1 MKTLAI
7 VLPAYNEEM
16 KIRSVLKSLPK
27 NLPGIGKIIT
37 IVVNDG
43 SIDNTAMIANK
54 YCDYCVTH
62 AVNLGLG
69 GALITGIQ
77 AAKKLNV
84 DYLVTFD
91 SDGQHSPDDII
102 KVLKPILDGNAD
114 AVVGSRMK
122 DSENM
127 PSIKVFGNWMFNFI
141 TYFIFQQWTTDS
153 QSGLRAFN
161 SKAFTQFK
169 LRSTGYEISSE
180 IIGEIKR
187 NKLKL
192 IEVPIKSIYSRYSIL
207 KGQNWLNGINVLTKS
222 IFIRVTR

>member
-7 VLPAYNEEM
+7 VLPAYNEEK
-16 KIRSVLKSLPK
+16 KIRTVLESLPVM
-27 NLPGIGKIIT
+27 LPGIGQIIT
-37 IVVNDG
+37 IVINDG
-43 SIDNTAMIANK
+43 SMDNTALIAK
-54 YCDYCVTH
+54 KHCDYCISH

-69 GALITGIQ
+69 GALITGIH
-77 AAKKLNV
+77 AAKKLNA

-91 SDGQHSPDDII
+91 SDGQHSPDDIS
-102 KVLKPILDGNAD
+102 KVLKPILNDKAD
-114 AVVGSRMK
+114 AVIGSRMK
-122 DSENM
+122 DSKNM

-153 QSGLRAFN
+153 QSGLRAFS
-161 SKAFTQFK
+161 SKAFTQFE

-187 NKLKL
+187 NKLVL
-192 IEVPIKSIYSRYSIL
+192 VEVPIKSIYSGYSIL

-222 IFIRVTR
+222 IFIRLTR